1 MTATATGTG
10 SGIPIAGAS
19 DPVTLILKLVG
30 DVCNINC
37 YYCFEKRK
45 GGEADDFERMTL
57 EDVRAALDLMEGR
70 PVAVHLHGGEPL
82 LYGRENTRALLAE
95 LSERKTVTTIQIQ
108 TNGVLL
114 DDEWLD
120 ILESSTPAVEIGLS
134 LDGDEQHNSYRVNFA
149 DRQTTGQVME
159 SIELLG
165 RRSIPFG
172 AISVIHDRNVGDP
185 DALFDLVERIP
196 SLVSLNVV
204 PCYDQGTTP
213 RTVPIGNKGLIE
225 LIDSTNGS
233 VGDSWAVDPDA
244 YLAFLQRFTER
255 WISEGAYRRFNVE
268 PIMSAV
274 RRRRGMA
281 PRMCHYSE
289 SKCGHIY
296 TLYPGGRFGS
306 CDELPAADSLLAHD
320 VKKASAT
327 TLAGAWGTPLG
338 RKQLRIISAPLED
351 CSTCSAQ
358 PLCGGGCMATR
369 LRLRAVDRAE
379 DYCGYRRAFVFWLDG
394 IMQKLEEQDA

>member
-1 MTATATGTG
+1 MTVTATGVG
-10 SGIPIAGAS
+10 ARIPIASAL

-45 GGEADDFERMTL
+45 GGQSDDFDRISIE
-57 EDVRAALDLMEGR
+57 EVRSALDLMGDR

-82 LYGRENTRALLAE
+82 LYGRENMRLLLAE
-95 LSERKTVTTIQIQ
+95 LSARDTVTAIQIQ

-114 DDEWLD
+114 DEAWLD
-120 ILESSTPAVEIGLS
+120 LLESSTPAVEIGLS

-149 DRQTTGQVME
+149 DRQTVGQVRE
-159 SIELLG
+159 AVDLLC
-165 RRSIPFG
+165 RRSLPFG
-172 AISVIHDRNVGDP
+172 MISVIHDRNVDDP
-185 DALFDLVERIP
+185 DALFDLVSDIP

-204 PCYDQGTTP
+204 PCYDQGTAP
-213 RTVPIGNKGLIE
+213 REVPSGNKGLLE
-225 LIDSTNGS
+225 LIDASDGS
-233 VGDSWAVDPDA
+233 VGDSWAVDPQA
-244 YLAFLQRFTER
+244 YVAFLRRFTER

-274 RRRRGMA
+274 RRRRGRA

-306 CDELPAADSLLAHD
+306 CDELPAANSLLAHD
-320 VKKASAT
+320 VKKAAAT
-327 TLAGAWGTPLG
+327 TLDETWATPLG
-338 RKQLRIISAPLED
+338 RKQLQVISAPLDE
-351 CSTCSAQ
+351 CATCSAQ
-358 PLCGGGCMATR
+358 SLCGGGCMASR
-369 LRLRAVDRAE
+369 LRMRAVDRAE

-394 IMQKLEEQDA
+394 IMHKLEAQDA